1 MTLQDIL
8 LKKSGVCSGCVV
20 IVPFPIFYQKIW
32 GVFRAC
38 SGRVPGVLFFLQ
50 FFNRTGVC
58 SGRVPGVFRACSR
71 PRSKASR
78 E

>member
-20 IVPFPIFYQKIW
+20 IVPFPIFIKKY
-32 GVFRAC
+32 GAC

-58 SGRVPGVFRACSR
+58 SGRVPGVF
-71 PRSKASR
+71 
-78 E
+78 